1 MSVVVGAA
9 ASVRGLKRGRV
20 LRGVDLEVPAGQLT
34 VVAGRPGAGK
44 TTLLDCVGGLTKPDR
59 GTVHIGG
66 DRITGFGDA
75 ALTKLRRDRIGFVFA
90 TCSLLPSL
98 SVGQNIRISQELGG
112 SQPDQRWFN
121 TVVGLLGLAE
131 LLRSK
136 PEALTPGQRQRV
148 ACARA
153 FLGKPDVVLAD
164 EPTAELD
171 RREAAAL
178 LGFLRMWVR
187 KIGQAVLLVTEDSFV
202 AAHADRVLVLA
213 GGRITAEIGRPTEQA
228 VRAVLER
235 G

>member
-9 ASVRGLKRGRV
+9 ASVRGLMAGRV

-34 VVAGRPGAGK
+34 VVAGNPGAGK
-44 TTLLDCVGGLTKPDR
+44 TTLLDCVGGLTKPDH
-59 GTVHIGG
+59 GTVHIG
-66 DRITGFGDA
+66 DSAITGFGDA
-75 ALTKLRRDRIGFVFA
+75 ALTKLRRDRLGFVFA
-90 TCSLLPSL
+90 TCSLFPSL

-112 SQPDQRWFN
+112 AQPDPRWFD
-121 TVVGLLGLAE
+121 TVVDLLGLAE

-136 PEALTPGQRQRV
+136 PEALTKEQRQRV

-153 FLGKPDVVLAD
+153 FLSKPDVVLAD
-164 EPTAELD
+164 EPTGELD

-187 KIGQAVLLVTEDSFV
+187 KIGQAVLLATEDPFV

-213 GGRITAEIGRPTEQA
+213 NGRITTEIGRPTAQA